1 MSNPQD
7 DKTNPEAIS
16 SPEVHLKIASEA
28 EAPKEEEETA
38 EKGTEKDAAASNAS
52 AAAAA
57 AGIAINPFLSTSK
70 SSGVKS
76 RQPHVLTNPDG
87 SEKTFGSALGLLT
100 RRFVNLLLVRSF
112 TRYTTVTDGFHIL
125 TLFFSYEQASPSG
138 SLDMNESATI
148 LQVPKRR
155 IYDITNVLEGVGL
168 IEKRSKNTVAWKG
181 SEAILG
187 SSIDQTAKD
196 KMGKLRAEISTYQ
209 KEEAMLDQWIS
220 ALLKVPATGQP
231 MRTSDIV
238 QALFYPTGDE
248 QEIFTKDVLVDETGK
263 PRRALMAVHAPFDS
277 VAHIPSPGEGP
288 ERQLF
293 IGTKTGLEKNDASE
307 AAAVTDDSKK
317 RKAPIAMSSRKG
329 VKVPRVDDKVNVY
342 VMPTIFDEKEHKMK
356 SLGARLMSDDP
367 TLSQAA
373 ATAAVGGEEA
383 KVPDEKKS
391 EPEVVVNK
399 ARSASWDVAE
409 QLANEEGVSDFFG
422 AEPTEEEAV

>member
-1 MSNPQD
+1 MY
-7 DKTNPEAIS
+7 
-16 SPEVHLKIASEA
+16 
-28 EAPKEEEETA
+28 
-38 EKGTEKDAAASNAS
+38 
-52 AAAAA
+52 
-57 AGIAINPFLSTSK
+57 
-70 SSGVKS
+70 
-76 RQPHVLTNPDG
+76 
-87 SEKTFGSALGLLT
+87 
-100 RRFVNLLLVRSF
+100 VRF
-112 TRYTTVTDGFHIL
+112 TRYNTVTDGFFRLYTHFHL
-125 TLFFSYEQASPSG
+125 CLLLYLQASRSG

-187 SSIDQTAKD
+187 SSIDQSAKEQ
-196 KMGKLRAEISTYQ
+196 MGKLRAEISTCQ

-220 ALLKVPATGQP
+220 ALLKVPTTGQP
-231 MRTSDIV
+231 MRTSDVV
-238 QALFYPTGDE
+238 QALFYPAGDE

-277 VAHIPSPGEGP
+277 VAHIPTPDEGP

-293 IGTKTGLEKNDASE
+293 IGTKAGLEKNAPAE
-307 AAAVTDDSKK
+307 PAAADDSKK

-329 VKVPRVDDKVNVY
+329 VKVPRVDDKIHVY

-356 SLGARLMSDDP
+356 SLGARLLTDDAA
-367 TLSQAA
+367 LSKPAA
-373 ATAAVGGEEA
+373 AAAADGEEA

-399 ARSASWDVAE
+399 ERSASWDVAE

-422 AEPTEEEAV
+422 TEPTEEHAV